1 MNPETGAKIDRG
13 PLIGGVIFIV
23 VGTFLLLDKLGYL
36 PSGLIFHFW
45 PSIFILIGI
54 IKIIFPG
61 AKPVGAAFIA
71 VGVFLQL
78 HELGLVRMNF
88 WELWPVFLIIAGLA
102 MLWQAMT
109 QKGAPTA
116 CRPELDGFY
125 IFGGGERHVNTKDFK
140 NARLLSVF
148 GGYKIDLRHADI
160 DGTQAVIEAF
170 AVFGGGEIIVPEN
183 WLIVMQGVGVFG
195 AYEDK
200 TRHFQPDPSKPTKT
214 LFVRGM
220 AVFGGIEI
228 KN

>member
-1 MNPETGAKIDRG
+1 MDPETKSRVDRG
-13 PLIGGVIFIV
+13 PLIGGLVCIV
-23 VGTFLLLDKLGYL
+23 VGSFLLLEKLGLL
-36 PSGLIFHFW
+36 PSGLILHFW
-45 PSIFILIGI
+45 PSIFILIGL
-54 IKIIFPG
+54 IKVIASDGRPI
-61 AKPVGAAFIA
+61 GAALIA

-78 HELGLVRMNF
+78 HEVGLIRVNF
-88 WELWPVFLIIAGLA
+88 WELWPVFIIIAGVA

-109 QKGAPTA
+109 QKGPLLP
-116 CRPELDGFY
+116 CSPQLDGFY
-125 IFGGGERHVNTKDFK
+125 IFGGGERHVNAKDFK
-140 NARLLSVF
+140 NARLFSVF
-148 GGYKIDLRHADI
+148 GGYKVDLRHADI
-160 DGTQAVIEAF
+160 DGTQAVIEAN

-214 LFVRGM
+214 LFVRGV

>member
-1 MNPETGAKIDRG
+1 MNPDTRVKVDRG
-13 PLIGGVIFIV
+13 PMIAGLVFIV

-36 PSGLIFHFW
+36 PSGLILHFW
-45 PSIFILIGI
+45 PSIFILIGL
-54 IKIIFPG
+54 IKMIVSGGRPI
-61 AKPVGAAFIA
+61 GAAFIA
-71 VGVFLQL
+71 LGVFLQL
-78 HELGLVRMNF
+78 QELHLIRLSF
-88 WELWPVFLIIAGLA
+88 WQLWPVFLIIAGVA
-102 MLWQAMT
+102 MLWQAMA
-109 QKGAPTA
+109 QKGPSSP

-125 IFGGGERHVNTKDFK
+125 IFGGGERHVNAKDFK

-183 WLIVMQGVGVFG
+183 WLVVMQGVGVFG

-214 LFVRGM
+214 LYVRGM
-220 AVFGGIEI
+220 AVFAGIEI